1 VNTVAWVLILVGAL
15 TLRQVSRGRT
25 LHLGEDLSDALLAL
39 VRGDSAELSAVLART
54 GTGNA
59 PVAAKGDVSTGG
71 GGASGDFG
79 PALTGLAAAVM
90 ARGQKA
96 KGYRWGGTGPD
107 YYDCSGL
114 VWRGLQDIG
123 YTGAR
128 FSTATIRSRKGFTT
142 ISSPAM
148 QGPGLTNAKPGDIV
162 LWPAG
167 SGGVTG
173 HMGVMTAPNRFYSAR
188 SVRTGIGESSISG
201 FRKTMPIYLRY
212 KP

>member
-1 VNTVAWVLILVGAL
+1 MNTVAWVLILVGML

-25 LHLGEDLSDALLAL
+25 LQIGEDLSDALLAL
-39 VRGDSAELSAVLART
+39 VRGDTTDLTAVLART

-59 PVAAKGDVSTGG
+59 PTTAIGDPSVAKDATPA
-71 GGASGDFG
+71 ASR
-79 PALTGLAAAVM
+79 PKGLAAAVV
-90 ARGQKA
+90 ARGEKA
-96 KGYRWGGTGPD
+96 KGYRWAATGPD

-123 YTGAR
+123 YTGTR
-128 FSTATIRSRKGFTT
+128 FSTATIRSRDHFKV

-148 QGPGLTNAKPGDIV
+148 QGPALTNAGPGDIV
-162 LWPAG
+162 LWPPG

-188 SVRTGIGESSISG
+188 SVRSGIGESAITG
-201 FRKTMPIYLRY
+201 FRKTTPIFLRY
-212 KP
+212 TP

>member
-1 VNTVAWVLILVGAL
+1 VNTIAWVLILVALL
-15 TLRQVSRGRT
+15 TLRQVARGRT
-25 LHLGEDLSDALLAL
+25 LQLGEDLSDAFLAL
-39 VRGDSAELSAVLART
+39 IRGDSAELTSVLART

-59 PVAAKGDVSTGG
+59 PVAAIGDAASS
-71 GGASGDFG
+71 GATAAAAT
-79 PALTGLAAAVM
+79 PKGLAAAVV
-90 ARGQKA
+90 ARGEKA
-96 KGYRWGGTGPD
+96 KGYRWGATGPD

-128 FSTATIRSRKGFTT
+128 FSTATIRSRKQFKT

-148 QGPGLTNAKPGDIV
+148 QGPGLTNAGTGDIV

-173 HMGVMTAPNRFYSAR
+173 HMGVITGPNRFYSAR
-188 SVRTGIGESSISG
+188 SVRSGIGESSISG
-201 FRKTMPIYLRY
+201 FRKTTPVYLRY
-212 KP
+212 TP